1 MGWVLLAIL
10 AIIFTAIKELLPIV
24 GVLVLLVV
32 GYFVIKLL
40 GKGIKHA
47 GTVSANTIELA
58 KQGWQRKKEMRKNA
72 TLLKS
77 ETTQVDQQI
86 ERLSLLR
93 EQHIDGKEIER
104 LFSFTSLLSDCS
116 RSSAAEECLV
126 AIRGK
131 KKVLSEIEEI
141 EEDILQ
147 LAEKYKSVGNA
158 EKCSYY
164 LGFITKGTKQ
174 NQLAVIERQC
184 ERQALDYELE
194 KDAIKKVVTAAII
207 ILCVIVLIWFISFAA
222 NTPYRNFEA
231 EIRNKTLTAD
241 MVDYSW
247 RSDEEDGIYHEYFK
261 EPKGKRIV
269 NNALN
274 RYKQEN
280 DVESALWLLQTI
292 SYSKYD
298 EEISNRSINQ
308 WIIDACM
315 EKGKVTSEKDG
326 SSDRYYNIKI
336 EYLGY
341 RITTYHSGSGI
352 DYSDLYIS
360 KAN

>member
-32 GYFVIKLL
+32 GYFLIKLL

-47 GTVSANTIELA
+47 GTVSANTIDLA
-58 KQGWQRKKEMRKNA
+58 KQGWQRKKELRKNA
-72 TLLKS
+72 SLLKN
-77 ETTQVDQQI
+77 ETIQVDQQI
-86 ERLSLLR
+86 ERLKELR
-93 EQHIDGKEIER
+93 EQHIDSKEVER
-104 LFSFTSLLSDCS
+104 LFKFTSLLNSCK

-126 AIRGK
+126 AIRDK
-131 KKVLSEIEEI
+131 KKVLSEIEEL
-141 EEDILQ
+141 EESILQ
-147 LAEKYKSVGNA
+147 LAEKYKSVGDA

-164 LGFITKGTKQ
+164 LSFITKEAKQ
-174 NQLAVIERQC
+174 NQLAVIEQQC
-184 ERQALDYELE
+184 KQQASDYALE
-194 KDAIKKVVTAAII
+194 QDAIKKVVTAIVV
-207 ILCVIVLIWFISFAA
+207 ILCVIALIWVISFAA

-247 RSDEEDGIYHEYFK
+247 RSDEEDGIYYEYFK

-292 SYSKYD
+292 SFSKYD

-308 WIIDACM
+308 WIIDSCM
-315 EKGKVTSEKDG
+315 ENGKVTSEKDG
-326 SSDRYYNIKI
+326 SYDTYYSIKI

-341 RITTYHSGSGI
+341 QITTYHSGSGI

-360 KAN
+360 KAR